1 MSHHFVLDRS
11 GCSPSLRSERRRR
24 SVVVVRFRQVLHVEL
39 AARQLAVDVVVV
51 ESSRVHL
58 LCVAAMCFTVQLSQ
72 NSAAAVDDIVN
83 SVDVVVAVVSGIGL
97 PDKRGGGPGIVL
109 ALQTEV
115 VRSVSE
121 L

>member
-11 GCSPSLRSERRRR
+11 GCSPSLRSEQRRR

-39 AARQLAVDVVVV
+39 AARELAVDVVVV

-58 LCVAAMCFTVQLSQ
+58 LCVAVVCFTVQLGQ
-72 NSAAAVDDIVN
+72 NSAAVVDDIVDCADDIVN

-97 PDKRGGGPGIVL
+97 PDKRGGGL
-109 ALQTEV
+109 E
-115 VRSVSE
+115 SY
-121 L
+121 

>member
-51 ESSRVHL
+51 ASSRVHL
-58 LCVAAMCFTVQLSQ
+58 LCVAVVCFTVQLDQ
-72 NSAAAVDDIVN
+72 NSAVVVDDIVN
-83 SVDVVVAVVSGIGL
+83 SVDVVVVSGIGL